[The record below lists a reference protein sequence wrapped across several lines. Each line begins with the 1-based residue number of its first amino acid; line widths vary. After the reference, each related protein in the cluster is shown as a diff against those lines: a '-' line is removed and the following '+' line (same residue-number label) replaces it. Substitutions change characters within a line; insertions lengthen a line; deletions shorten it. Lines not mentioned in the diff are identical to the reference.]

1 MTYVWI
7 VWSRGECPFMGVWA
21 TRALAEQHRLLLA
34 EQSHAA
40 DLDWW
45 IITKERVRKRVLRGA
60 HVTR

>member
-7 VWSRGECPFMGVWA
+7 VWGSGECPFMGVWA
-21 TRALAEQHRLLLA
+21 TRALAEQQRLLLA
-34 EQSHAA
+34 EQSNG

-45 IITKERVRKRVLRGA
+45 SITKERVRTRVLKGA